1 MKYGQHGDTYE
12 TLLRINLSIICRC
25 ICVLLCNTL
34 PLLLLLNTKVTIWIS
49 MEVDEVSDSVEFL
62 WVILPRLINLFSR
75 KTKSL

>member
-1 MKYGQHGDTYE
+1 MQMY
-12 TLLRINLSIICRC
+12 LRSAVQYSALAAF
-25 ICVLLCNTL
+25 
-34 PLLLLLNTKVTIWIS
+34 LNTKVTIWIS